1 MGFRGQYQRSR
12 LKGQYQKSVWYLVA
26 ISDANYWWIKHAEYI
41 NKEEEHAGS
50 VDMSLMSKTFWICYW
65 WVWHAEYVADE

>member
-41 NKEEEHAGS
+41 NKEEEHAGYIN
-50 VDMSLMSKTFWICYW
+50 KEEE
-65 WVWHAEYVADE
+65 HAEYINKEEEHAGYVTDE